1 VIYLY
6 MSTDVRSDRTTAWWP
21 RAYLQLGLAALGTVV
36 IVWGLYGL
44 ATASSM
50 PGSDSGF
57 AEGLAIVFYGVYV
70 LGGFVVL
77 GAGLLV
83 PQRGDRGIQF
93 SARLRRLL
101 KYGVVAPL
109 ASALVILIAG
119 TFSPPLTEPVLSV
132 LVAVLAALVLSG
144 PVATLAALG
153 LKLRSR

>member
-1 VIYLY
+1 
-6 MSTDVRSDRTTAWWP
+6 MSTAIRSDGTTAWWP
-21 RAYLQLGLAALGTVV
+21 RAYLQFGLAALGIIV

-44 ATASSM
+44 TTASSM

-57 AEGLAIVFYGVYV
+57 AEGLAIVFYGAYV
-70 LGGFVVL
+70 LSGFVVL
-77 GAGLLV
+77 GTGLLV
-83 PQRGDRGIQF
+83 PQRGDRGIHF

-101 KYGVVAPL
+101 TYGVIAPVAGV
-109 ASALVILIAG
+109 LVILIAG
-119 TFSPPLTEPVLSV
+119 TISLPLTEPVLTV